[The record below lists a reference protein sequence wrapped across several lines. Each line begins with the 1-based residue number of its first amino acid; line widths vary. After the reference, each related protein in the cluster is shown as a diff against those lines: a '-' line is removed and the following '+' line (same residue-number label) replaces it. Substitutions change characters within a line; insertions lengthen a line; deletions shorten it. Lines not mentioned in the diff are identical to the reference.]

1 MWFYNISQKPWCLK
15 ITEKVS
21 FNFASEARYAYIL
34 SRQKLISK
42 YQIWCFL
49 ASFWKPESCGQT
61 VLPDSHFYK
70 TKINGKGQKAKN
82 SNATFWGTFKHCE
95 NVSWLCLDE
104 VIKWIRNDWLVF
116 FACVFDANPISNWE
130 SVDKKSEAAASEA
143 KLKVHLLLAS
153 FLFWF
158 LRVSWD

>member
-1 MWFYNISQKPWCLK
+1 MSHLTLRAKRAY
-15 ITEKVS
+15 V
-21 FNFASEARYAYIL
+21 YIL
-34 SRQKLISK
+34 RWWKFIK
-42 YQIWCFL
+42 RAKRVNM
-49 ASFWKPESCGQT
+49 ASFENLNLVVKQCYQT
-61 VLPDSHFYK
+61 DHFYK